1 MLWNVRIPLHTKL
14 ALLSVF
20 SLAVIV
26 MVIALVRLLII
37 PAGTIATDLHGRP
50 PGAQSGW
57 QPVCVDKSVASS
69 RTF

>member
-26 MVIALVRLLII
+26 MVIALVRLLVI
-37 PAGTIATDLHGRP
+37 PAGTIATDLT
-50 PGAQSGW
+50 W
-57 QPVCVDKSVASS
+57 SS
-69 RTF
+69 TWSTVGMATCMC